1 MIELTK
7 LTFIVSGSGS
17 TKKLNRTA
25 KHATWLNP
33 NFFCYFN
40 RVTKRFGE
48 QEVTTTELCWSN
60 GRFGNDLHVEETPEE
75 IVRKIR
81 LARATAT
88 G

>member
-7 LTFIVSGSGS
+7 LKFAVSGSGS
-17 TKKLNRTA
+17 TKKLHRII
-25 KHATWLNP
+25 KSSTWLNP

-40 RVTKRFGE
+40 LVTKRFGE

-60 GRFGNDLHVEETPEE
+60 GRFGNDLQVEETPEE

-81 LARATAT
+81 LARATAA